1 MFKSISV
8 DCPYKC
14 SWRICSQ
21 DPGYTMCGTEM
32 MITAQFGY
40 QQQSKPQSISFIL
53 TSHEIGTHL
62 FLCSSLKQS
71 IKNGVALIIQTIS
84 ERICSSLVQ
93 AYLTVGQAL
102 MAAVSFSRELNWK
115 QRQQFG
121 FKSMWYSKR
130 REREVL
136 ARDCHQ

>member
-1 MFKSISV
+1 M
-8 DCPYKC
+8 
-14 SWRICSQ
+14 
-21 DPGYTMCGTEM
+21 
-32 MITAQFGY
+32 
-40 QQQSKPQSISFIL
+40 
-53 TSHEIGTHL
+53 
-62 FLCSSLKQS
+62 
-71 IKNGVALIIQTIS
+71 QTIS
-84 ERICSSLVQ
+84 ERIRSSLVQ

-102 MAAVSFSRELNWK
+102 MAAFSFSLELYWK